1 LHREF
6 NNESDKRRMS
16 NIEYD
21 DLCCDHM
28 S

>member
-6 NNESDKRRMS
+6 NNESDKRRMP

-21 DLCCDHM
+21 DLCCD
-28 S
+28 